1 MVGSLTP
8 EQIDQFNREGY
19 LVLRGVLDRETVLDP
34 IGAEYAGVLDRLA
47 TSLHEAG
54 QIGSDYAALPF
65 SERLTQIYAE
75 TGKDYAQHFDFTL
88 PQGATRPDTPFW
100 TGPAVFALLRNEA
113 ILDAVES
120 LIGPE
125 IYANPVQHARLKP
138 PEHLLRSR
146 AGSGEVPNNATPWHQ
161 DNGVVTADADETD
174 MITVWLPLT
183 KATVENGCLVVQPRS
198 HQDGLLPHCPN
209 DSAAVNRN
217 GGPLGLHIPDTF
229 LAAPEREVDLEMEA
243 GDILLMHR
251 RTPHASHR
259 NRSDHVRWSFDLR
272 YNPTDQPSGR
282 SAFPGFVARSAND
295 PSSELREPLAWTDL
309 WLEARARVSGSPMP
323 AFNRWD
329 RSAVTCA

>member
-1 MVGSLTP
+1 MTGSLAAH
-8 EQIDQFNREGY
+8 QVSSFQQEGY

-34 IGAEYAGVLDRLA
+34 ISTEYAGVLDRLA
-47 TSLHEAG
+47 HQLHEQGLIPSPHADLSF
-54 QIGSDYAALPF
+54 SD
-65 SERLTQIYAE
+65 RLTRIYAE
-75 TGKDYAQHFDFTL
+75 TGRDYAQYFDFTL
-88 PQGATRPDTPFW
+88 PQGATKADTPFW
-100 TGPAVFALLRNEA
+100 TGPAVFALLRNRA

-125 IYANPVQHARLKP
+125 IYANPVQHVRLKP
-138 PEHLLRSR
+138 PEHLLRR
-146 AGSGEVPNNATPWHQ
+146 QAGSDAVPNNATPWHQ
-161 DNGVVTADADETD
+161 DNGVVTEEADDTD

-183 KATVENGCLVVQPRS
+183 RATVENGCLVVQPRS

-209 DSAAVNRN
+209 DSAATNRN
-217 GGPLGLHIPDTF
+217 GGPLGLHIPDPF
-229 LAAPEREVDLEMEA
+229 LGPASQEVDMEMEA

-272 YNPTDQPSGR
+272 YNPIGQPSGR
-282 SAFPGFVARSAND
+282 SAFPGFVARSA
-295 PSSELREPLAWTDL
+295 SEPWTELHDPLAWTDM
-309 WLEARARVSGSPMP
+309 WLEARARVSGAPYP